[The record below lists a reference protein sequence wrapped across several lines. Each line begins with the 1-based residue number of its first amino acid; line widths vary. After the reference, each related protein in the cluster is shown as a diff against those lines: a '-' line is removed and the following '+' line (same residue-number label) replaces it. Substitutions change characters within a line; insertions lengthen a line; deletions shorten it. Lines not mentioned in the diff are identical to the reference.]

1 MPRFTRLNLPNIPQ
15 HIIQRG
21 NNRQPCF
28 HVNQDFAVYLD
39 KLREYSLEFKVAIHS
54 YVLMTNHVHLLATP
68 EIADGVSKMMQ
79 ALGRY
84 YVRYFNKHHRR
95 SGTLWEGRFKT
106 SLVDS
111 DAYFMTVS
119 RYIELNPVRA
129 KMVSHPSEYAWSSY
143 QFNGLQKPIK
153 LITPHD
159 IYLGIGPTP
168 ETRAKQYETLFE
180 SDIPEFKLQEIR
192 TAANRSR
199 VLGNELFMR
208 QIEQQTGLTL
218 LPKSWSGN
226 RRSS

>member
-1 MPRFTRLNLPNIPQ
+1 MPRFPRLNLPNVPQ

-39 KLREYSLEFKVAIHS
+39 KLRKYALEFKVAIHS

-68 EIADGVSKMMQ
+68 ATGDGVSKMMQ

-84 YVRYFNKHHRR
+84 YVRYFNKCHQRT
-95 SGTLWEGRFKT
+95 GTLWEGRFKT

-129 KMVSHPSEYAWSSY
+129 KMVSHPSEYNWSSY
-143 QFNGLQKPIK
+143 QYNGLKKPVK
-153 LITPHD
+153 VITPHD
-159 IYLGIGPTP
+159 LYLGLGTTP
-168 ETRAKQYETLFE
+168 ELRAEQYCALFE
-180 SDIPEFKLQEIR
+180 SEIPDFKLQEIR
-192 TAANRSR
+192 NAANGSR
-199 VLGNELFMR
+199 VLGNEIFKR
-208 QIEQQTGLTL
+208 QIEQQTGITL
-218 LPKSWSGN
+218 LPKPWGGN

>member
-1 MPRFTRLNLPNIPQ
+1 MPRFPRLNLPNIPQ

-28 HVNQDFAVYLD
+28 FVDQDFAVYLD
-39 KLREYSLEFKVAIHS
+39 KLREYAIEFKVAIHS

-68 EIADGVSKMMQ
+68 ITGDGVSKMMQ

-84 YVRYFNKHHRR
+84 YVRYFNKCHGR

-111 DAYFMTVS
+111 NAYFLTVS

-129 KMVSHPSEYAWSSY
+129 KMVSHPSEYTWSSY
-143 QFNGLQKPIK
+143 QFNGMQKPIK

-159 IYLGIGPTP
+159 LYIELGSTP
-168 ETRAKQYETLFE
+168 ELRAKQYQTLFE
-180 SDIPEFKLQEIR
+180 LDIPDFKIQEIR
-192 TAANRSR
+192 TAANRSK
-199 VLGNELFMR
+199 VLGEEQFLR
-208 QIEQQTGLTL
+208 QIELQTGLSL
-218 LPKSWSGN
+218 FPKAWGGK
-226 RRSS
+226 RR